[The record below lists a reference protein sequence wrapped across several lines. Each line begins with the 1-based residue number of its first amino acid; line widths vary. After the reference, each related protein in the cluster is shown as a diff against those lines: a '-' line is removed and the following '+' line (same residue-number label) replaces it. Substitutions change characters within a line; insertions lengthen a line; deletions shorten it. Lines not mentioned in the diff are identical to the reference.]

1 MVRGDV
7 ERLLAVAAGVLA
19 DDARRIAGDL
29 AARQARRQGLG
40 RADDRQHHPCRRLA
54 QRVALCPLAKVVVN
68 KAGGG
73 RFGVTGQGEGHAG
86 KVPLMS
92 VAAD

>member
-1 MVRGDV
+1 
-7 ERLLAVAAGVLA
+7 
-19 DDARRIAGDL
+19 
-29 AARQARRQGLG
+29 
-40 RADDRQHHPCRRLA
+40 
-54 QRVALCPLAKVVVN
+54 VVVN